1 MERVSS
7 TSPGLKCRRT
17 LVPILIGK
25 IPASA
30 TSQSSGKKVAEEEEE
45 GEHSGGGEG
54 PEVANSLAGSHN
66 SALGDLVCLS
76 SPHQEA
82 PGGDWGPRR
91 SVSPLR
97 LGLPQRQARG
107 SSGQTEA
114 FSQTPAVI
122 EGGSHVSQDSAHQ
135 GSPRIASTTEPS
147 VNDKEG
153 ELKETQTE
161 NVCSEEQEVQTEEA
175 TGEDEGTQTIPV
187 AMSQANSQT
196 DPSPIQVVSAPIQVS
211 LCLSSGRSLCPRAAN
226 DGPHA
231 NQCHFVFWDTGDSPS

>member
-1 MERVSS
+1 M
-7 TSPGLKCRRT
+7 
-17 LVPILIGK
+17 
-25 IPASA
+25 
-30 TSQSSGKKVAEEEEE
+30 
-45 GEHSGGGEG
+45 
-54 PEVANSLAGSHN
+54 AGSHN

-97 LGLPQRQARG
+97 LGLPQRQQPRG
-107 SSGQTEA
+107 SLSGQTSEA
-114 FSQTPAVI
+114 FSQTAAVT
-122 EGGSHVSQDSAHQ
+122 EGGSHVSQDLAHQ
-135 GSPRIASTTEPS
+135 GSPQIPSTTESS
-147 VNDKEG
+147 VNDRES

-161 NVCSEEQEVQTEEA
+161 NVCVEEQEVQTEE
-175 TGEDEGTQTIPV
+175 TEGEDEGTQTIPV

-196 DPSPIQVVSAPIQVS
+196 DPSPIQVVLAPIQVS

>member
-1 MERVSS
+1 M
-7 TSPGLKCRRT
+7 
-17 LVPILIGK
+17 PILIGK

-76 SPHQEA
+76 SPHQEG

-97 LGLPQRQARG
+97 LGLPQRQGRG

-135 GSPRIASTTEPS
+135 GSPRIASTTESPVS
-147 VNDKEG
+147 DKEG

-161 NVCSEEQEVQTEEA
+161 NVFSEEQEVQTEEA
-175 TGEDEGTQTIPV
+175 AGEDEGTQTIPV

-196 DPSPIQVVSAPIQVS
+196 DPSPIQVLLAPSQVS

-231 NQCHFVFWDTGDSPS
+231 NQCHFFFWYTGDSPN

>member
-1 MERVSS
+1 MERVNS
-7 TSPGLKCRRT
+7 TSPGIKCRRT
-17 LVPILIGK
+17 VVPILIGK
-25 IPASA
+25 IPTTA

-45 GEHSGGGEG
+45 KEGGGGEG
-54 PEVANSLAGSHN
+54 PEVVNSLAGS

-97 LGLPQRQARG
+97 LSLPQRQPKTKE
-107 SSGQTEA
+107 S
-114 FSQTPAVI
+114 FSQTQSGK
-122 EGGSHVSQDSAHQ
+122 EGGAHVSQDLAEI
-135 GSPRIASTTEPS
+135 PLTTES
-147 VNDKEG
+147 SGNDKDGG

-175 TGEDEGTQTIPV
+175 EGEDEGTQTIPV

-196 DPSPIQVVSAPIQVS
+196 DPSPIQVAFAS
-211 LCLSSGRSLCPRAAN
+211 
-226 DGPHA
+226 
-231 NQCHFVFWDTGDSPS
+231 F

>member
-25 IPASA
+25 IPATA

-45 GEHSGGGEG
+45 GEQSGGGEG
-54 PEVANSLAGSHN
+54 PEVANSFADSHN

-114 FSQTPAVI
+114 FSQTAAVT
-122 EGGSHVSQDSAHQ
+122 EGGSHVNQDLA
-135 GSPRIASTTEPS
+135 
-147 VNDKEG
+147 
-153 ELKETQTE
+153 KETQADNLTTAESPASVKASECEATQTE
-161 NVCSEEQEVQTEEA
+161 DVHNEEQEVQTEEA
-175 TGEDEGTQTIPV
+175 AGEDEGTQTIPI

-196 DPSPIQVVSAPIQVS
+196 DPSPIQVE
-211 LCLSSGRSLCPRAAN
+211 
-226 DGPHA
+226 
-231 NQCHFVFWDTGDSPS
+231 T

>member
-1 MERVSS
+1 MERVNS
-7 TSPGLKCRRT
+7 TSPGIKCRRT
-17 LVPILIGK
+17 VVPILIGK
-25 IPASA
+25 IPTTA

-45 GEHSGGGEG
+45 KEGGGGEG
-54 PEVANSLAGSHN
+54 PEVVNSLAGS

-97 LGLPQRQARG
+97 LSLPQRQPKTKE
-107 SSGQTEA
+107 S
-114 FSQTPAVI
+114 FSQTPSGK
-122 EGGSHVSQDSAHQ
+122 EGGAHVSQDLAEI
-135 GSPRIASTTEPS
+135 PLTTES
-147 VNDKEG
+147 SGNDKDGG

-175 TGEDEGTQTIPV
+175 EGEDEGTQTIPV

-196 DPSPIQVVSAPIQVS
+196 DPSPIQVAFAS
-211 LCLSSGRSLCPRAAN
+211 
-226 DGPHA
+226 
-231 NQCHFVFWDTGDSPS
+231 F

>member
-1 MERVSS
+1 MERVNS
-7 TSPGLKCRRT
+7 TSPGIKCRRT
-17 LVPILIGK
+17 VVPILIGK
-25 IPASA
+25 IPTTA

-45 GEHSGGGEG
+45 EKEGGGGEG
-54 PEVANSLAGSHN
+54 PEVVNSLAGS

-97 LGLPQRQARG
+97 LSLPQRQPKTKE
-107 SSGQTEA
+107 S
-114 FSQTPAVI
+114 FSQTPSGK
-122 EGGSHVSQDSAHQ
+122 EGGAHVSQDLAEI
-135 GSPRIASTTEPS
+135 PLTTES
-147 VNDKEG
+147 SGNDKDGG

-175 TGEDEGTQTIPV
+175 EGEDEGTQTIPV

-196 DPSPIQVVSAPIQVS
+196 DPSPIQVAFAS
-211 LCLSSGRSLCPRAAN
+211 
-226 DGPHA
+226 
-231 NQCHFVFWDTGDSPS
+231 F

>member
-54 PEVANSLAGSHN
+54 PEVVNSLAGS

-97 LGLPQRQARG
+97 LSLPQRQPKTKE
-107 SSGQTEA
+107 S
-114 FSQTPAVI
+114 FSQTPSGK
-122 EGGSHVSQDSAHQ
+122 EGGAHVSQDLAEIPLTT
-135 GSPRIASTTEPS
+135 GSS
-147 VNDKEG
+147 VNDKDGG

-175 TGEDEGTQTIPV
+175 EGEDEGTQTIPV

-196 DPSPIQVVSAPIQVS
+196 DPSPIQVAFAS
-211 LCLSSGRSLCPRAAN
+211 
-226 DGPHA
+226 
-231 NQCHFVFWDTGDSPS
+231 F

>member
-1 MERVSS
+1 MERVNS
-7 TSPGLKCRRT
+7 TSPGIKCRRT
-17 LVPILIGK
+17 VVPILIGK
-25 IPASA
+25 IPTTA

-45 GEHSGGGEG
+45 EEKEGGGGEG
-54 PEVANSLAGSHN
+54 PEVVNSLAGS

-97 LGLPQRQARG
+97 LSLPQRQPKTKE
-107 SSGQTEA
+107 S
-114 FSQTPAVI
+114 FSQTPSGK
-122 EGGSHVSQDSAHQ
+122 EGGAHVSQDLAEI
-135 GSPRIASTTEPS
+135 PLTTES
-147 VNDKEG
+147 SGNDKDGG

-175 TGEDEGTQTIPV
+175 EGEDEGTQTIPV

-196 DPSPIQVVSAPIQVS
+196 DPSPIQVAFAS
-211 LCLSSGRSLCPRAAN
+211 
-226 DGPHA
+226 
-231 NQCHFVFWDTGDSPS
+231 F

>member
-25 IPASA
+25 IPATA
-30 TSQSSGKKVAEEEEE
+30 TSQSSGKKVGEEEEE
-45 GEHSGGGEG
+45 
-54 PEVANSLAGSHN
+54 EVANSLAGSQSHN

-82 PGGDWGPRR
+82 PGGDWGVRR

-97 LGLPQRQARG
+97 LGLPQRQQLSG
-107 SSGQTEA
+107 SLSSHQTLEA
-114 FSQTPAVI
+114 FSQTGAVT
-122 EGGSHVSQDSAHQ
+122 EDGSHVSQDLAHQ
-135 GSPRIASTTEPS
+135 SSLTRESS
-147 VNDKEG
+147 VNEREG

-161 NVCSEEQEVQTEEA
+161 DVCVEEQEVQTEE
-175 TGEDEGTQTIPV
+175 TEGEDEGTQTIPV

-196 DPSPIQVVSAPIQVS
+196 DPTPIQVATLVALFQV
-211 LCLSSGRSLCPRAAN
+211 
-226 DGPHA
+226 
-231 NQCHFVFWDTGDSPS
+231 

>member
-1 MERVSS
+1 MEQVNS
-7 TSPGLKCRRT
+7 TSPGIKCRRT
-17 LVPILIGK
+17 VVPILIGK
-25 IPASA
+25 IPTTA

-45 GEHSGGGEG
+45 EEKEGGGGEG
-54 PEVANSLAGSHN
+54 PEVVNSLAGS

-97 LGLPQRQARG
+97 LSLPQRQPKTKE
-107 SSGQTEA
+107 S
-114 FSQTPAVI
+114 FSQTPSGK
-122 EGGSHVSQDSAHQ
+122 EGGAHVSQDLAEI
-135 GSPRIASTTEPS
+135 PLTTESS
-147 VNDKEG
+147 VNDKDGG

-175 TGEDEGTQTIPV
+175 EGEDEGTQTIPV

-196 DPSPIQVVSAPIQVS
+196 DPSPIQVAFAS
-211 LCLSSGRSLCPRAAN
+211 
-226 DGPHA
+226 
-231 NQCHFVFWDTGDSPS
+231 F

>member
-1 MERVSS
+1 MERVNS
-7 TSPGLKCRRT
+7 TSPGIKCRRT
-17 LVPILIGK
+17 VVPILIGK
-25 IPASA
+25 IPTTA

-45 GEHSGGGEG
+45 EEKEGGGGEG
-54 PEVANSLAGSHN
+54 PEVVNSLAGS

-97 LGLPQRQARG
+97 LSLPQRQPKTKE
-107 SSGQTEA
+107 S
-114 FSQTPAVI
+114 FSQTPSGK
-122 EGGSHVSQDSAHQ
+122 EGGAHVSQDLAEI
-135 GSPRIASTTEPS
+135 PLTTESS
-147 VNDKEG
+147 VNDKDGG

-175 TGEDEGTQTIPV
+175 EGEDEGTQTIPV

-196 DPSPIQVVSAPIQVS
+196 DPSPIQVAFAS
-211 LCLSSGRSLCPRAAN
+211 
-226 DGPHA
+226 
-231 NQCHFVFWDTGDSPS
+231 F

>member
-1 MERVSS
+1 MERVNS
-7 TSPGLKCRRT
+7 TSPGIKCRRT
-17 LVPILIGK
+17 VVPILIGK
-25 IPASA
+25 IPTTA

-45 GEHSGGGEG
+45 KEGGGGEG
-54 PEVANSLAGSHN
+54 PEVVNSLAGS

-97 LGLPQRQARG
+97 LSLPQRQPKTRE
-107 SSGQTEA
+107 S
-114 FSQTPAVI
+114 FSQTPSGK
-122 EGGSHVSQDSAHQ
+122 EGGAHVSQDLAEI
-135 GSPRIASTTEPS
+135 PLTTES
-147 VNDKEG
+147 SGNDKDGG

-175 TGEDEGTQTIPV
+175 EGEDEGTQTIPV

-196 DPSPIQVVSAPIQVS
+196 DPSPIQVAFAS
-211 LCLSSGRSLCPRAAN
+211 
-226 DGPHA
+226 
-231 NQCHFVFWDTGDSPS
+231 F

>member
-1 MERVSS
+1 M
-7 TSPGLKCRRT
+7 
-17 LVPILIGK
+17 
-25 IPASA
+25 
-30 TSQSSGKKVAEEEEE
+30 
-45 GEHSGGGEG
+45 
-54 PEVANSLAGSHN
+54 AGSHN

-76 SPHQEA
+76 SPHQEG

-97 LGLPQRQARG
+97 LGLPQRQGRG

-135 GSPRIASTTEPS
+135 GSPRVGSTTESS
-147 VNDKEG
+147 VSDKEG

-161 NVCSEEQEVQTEEA
+161 NVFSEEQEVQTEEA

-196 DPSPIQVVSAPIQVS
+196 DPSPIQVVLAPSQVS
-211 LCLSSGRSLCPRAAN
+211 LSLSPGRSLCPRTAN

-231 NQCHFVFWDTGDSPS
+231 NQCHFLFWYTGDSPN